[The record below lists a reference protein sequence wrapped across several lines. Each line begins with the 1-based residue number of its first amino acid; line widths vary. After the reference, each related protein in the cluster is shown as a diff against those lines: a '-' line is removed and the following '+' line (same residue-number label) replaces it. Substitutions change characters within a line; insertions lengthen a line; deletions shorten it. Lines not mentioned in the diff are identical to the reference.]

1 MQIVVAFS
9 LRILR
14 INAGEGS
21 SNLPNGRPR
30 RWFRLEVVDE
40 KVGAISMDV
49 RERMDGCAF
58 SVCGELPG
66 PVVTRRSGG
75 GPQRGEEP
83 EGLKCYRRL
92 KRRPRT
98 AIIIA
103 RANIGR
109 PIEWSC
115 FAQQAFPAAGK
126 TPHAYMAENI

>member
-30 RWFRLEVVDE
+30 RWFRVAVVDE

-58 SVCGELPG
+58 SVCGDLPG

-75 GPQRGEEP
+75 GHSAVKSP
-83 EGLKCYRRL
+83 K
-92 KRRPRT
+92 
-98 AIIIA
+98 A
-103 RANIGR
+103 
-109 PIEWSC
+109 
-115 FAQQAFPAAGK
+115 
-126 TPHAYMAENI
+126 